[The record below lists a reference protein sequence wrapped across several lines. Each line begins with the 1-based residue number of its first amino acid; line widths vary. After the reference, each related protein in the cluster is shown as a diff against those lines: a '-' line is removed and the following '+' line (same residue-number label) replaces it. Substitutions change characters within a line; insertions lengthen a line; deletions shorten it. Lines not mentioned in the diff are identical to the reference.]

1 LSVSL
6 ADADFS
12 RPDCKGPLVSD
23 AAQLTELIT
32 VRDYLRFATSRFRE
46 AGLAFGHGTASALD
60 DAAFL
65 ILETLHLPIDSLDPW
80 LDARLTRAERT
91 QLAAVIEQRVVTRK
105 PSAYITCS
113 AYLGPYK
120 FYVDERVIVPRS
132 FLGELLLGSDD
143 DGSGLPFGL
152 DAPPQRVLDMCTG
165 SGCLAIVAAHI
176 FPAATVTAVDISD
189 DALAVARGNIAS
201 HKLAARVTAQSSNLF
216 ASVGGGPF
224 DLILCNPPYVS
235 ADTVARF
242 PAEHKSEPELA
253 HLGGADGMDLVRRLL
268 AQAGPHLTPDGLL
281 VVEVG
286 QGRETLERDYPALP
300 FLWLDTVHS
309 EAEVFALPA
318 SAIQVEMTAAPKRA
332 RPPAKKAP
340 KARARS

>member
-1 LSVSL
+1 LL
-6 ADADFS
+6 
-12 RPDCKGPLVSD
+12 PLIVPARIARAPIVSD
-23 AAQLTELIT
+23 ASQLTELIT

-46 AGLAFGHGTASALD
+46 AGLAFGHGTTSALD

-65 ILETLHLPIDSLDPW
+65 ILETLHLPIDSLEPW

-91 QLAAVIEQRVVTRK
+91 QLAAVIERRVVTRQ
-105 PSAYITCS
+105 PSAYITRS
-113 AYLGPYK
+113 AYLGPHR

-132 FLGELLLGSDD
+132 FLAELMLTGHD
-143 DGSGLPFGL
+143 DGNWHPFGL
-152 DAPPQRVLDMCTG
+152 DTAPERVLDMCTG

-189 DALAVARGNIAS
+189 DALAVARDNIGR

-216 ASVGGGPF
+216 TSVGGGPF
-224 DLILCNPPYVS
+224 DLILCNPPYVT

-253 HLGGADGMDLVRRLL
+253 HLGGADGMDLVRRIL
-268 AQAGPHLTPDGLL
+268 AQAGSHLTPDGLL

-286 QGRETLERDYPALP
+286 QGRETLERDFPALP
-300 FLWLDTVHS
+300 FLWLDTVDS

-318 SAIQVEMTAAPKRA
+318 SAVQADMKPAPKRA
-332 RPPAKKAP
+332 RAATKKNT
-340 KARARS
+340 KSSAR